1 MLTINFGNINLSVT
15 QRDAPD
21 ALQLGRDVR
30 WPRYVADDEAVGLA
44 ALARWGLVF
53 L

>member
-30 WPRYVADDEAVGLA
+30 
-44 ALARWGLVF
+44 
-53 L
+53 